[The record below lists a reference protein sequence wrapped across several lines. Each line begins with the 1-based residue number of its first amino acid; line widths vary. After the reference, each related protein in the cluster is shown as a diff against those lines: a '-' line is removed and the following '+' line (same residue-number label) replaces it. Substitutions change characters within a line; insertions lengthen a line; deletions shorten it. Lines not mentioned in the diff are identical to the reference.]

1 MRIPRS
7 QLFLAQDDWARAF
20 EWVWERK
27 PRCCKCRRL
36 IRPAQWVMWLESGQ
50 PDSLAHLGCLPP
62 KVRQMAQ
69 AELRMRAQEQ
79 SAYDAARAMRRVL
92 GKE

>member
-1 MRIPRS
+1 
-7 QLFLAQDDWARAF
+7 
-20 EWVWERK
+20 
-27 PRCCKCRRL
+27 
-36 IRPAQWVMWLESGQ
+36 MWLESGK